1 MKRELMEAWRWRDTK
16 DSSSSSLF
24 VAAIH
29 PFPIMNVLIW
39 NCRGAMKPLFRKTV
53 MYLVDWHNPIVMVIT
68 ETRLS
73 GAKADEIIETLP
85 FDGAVVTDTIS
96 FASGIWLLWRSDL
109 VQVEALVSTE

>member
-16 DSSSSSLF
+16 DSSSSSHF
-24 VAAIH
+24 VAATH

-39 NCRGAMKPLFRKTV
+39 NCIGAMKPLFRKTV
-53 MYLVDWHNPIVMVIT
+53 MYLVDWHNPIVMVII

-73 GAKADEIIETLP
+73 EVKADKIIETLP
-85 FDGAVVTDTIS
+85 FDGAVVTDTIG
-96 FASGIWLLWRSDL
+96 FVGGIWLLWHLDL